1 MYCTECGTKNDE
13 SSQFCIN
20 CGKKL
25 QKELI
30 NNRIRKENISI
41 NKKKSNKALF
51 IILGI
56 IGGMVLLGII
66 IFVALLVIGINYIK
80 EDWLTGTYSCGPI
93 QNITETNTT
102 MNFIVKKDKTFI
114 MSYGRDIVSG
124 KYEITNVDYD
134 GDKNS
139 KKYELKLT
147 ANNRYLNGTL
157 YTDDYSTDYEL
168 VIDENDEAVLMN
180 TKSMQ
185 IYYCKKNMKYNE

>member
-30 NNRIRKENISI
+30 NNRMRQENINI

-102 MNFIVKKDKTFI
+102 MNFIVKEDKTFI

-134 GDKNS
+134 GDRNS

>member
-1 MYCTECGTKNDE
+1 MYCTNCGTKNEE

-30 NNRIRKENISI
+30 NNNIKQENINI

-51 IILGI
+51 ITLGI
-56 IGGMVLLGII
+56 IGGIVLLGII
-66 IFVALLVIGINYIK
+66 IFVVLLYIGINYIK
-80 EDWLTGTYSCGPI
+80 EDWLTGTYSCGSL
-93 QNITETNTT
+93 QNITEMNVT
-102 MNFIVKKDKTFI
+102 MNFIVKEDKTFI
-114 MSYGRDIVSG
+114 MYYGRDIVSG
-124 KYEITNVDYD
+124 KYEITNVSY
-134 GDKNS
+134 GGEKNS

-157 YTDDYSTDYEL
+157 YTDDYSTNYEL
-168 VIDENDEAVLMN
+168 VIDENNEAVLMN

-185 IYYCKKNMKYNE
+185 IYYCKKNMKYDE

>member
-102 MNFIVKKDKTFI
+102 MNFIVKEDKTFI

>member
-1 MYCTECGTKNDE
+1 MYCTECGTKNKE

-25 QKELI
+25 QTELI
-30 NNRIRKENISI
+30 NNNFKQRNI
-41 NKKKSNKALF
+41 NKKNNNKALF
-51 IILGI
+51 ITLGV
-56 IGGMVLLGII
+56 IGGIVFLGII
-66 IFVALLVIGINYIK
+66 IFVVLLIIGINYIK
-80 EDWLTGTYSCGPI
+80 EDWLTGTYSCGPL
-93 QNITETNTT
+93 QNITEMNAT
-102 MNFIVKKDKTFI
+102 MNFIVKENKTFI

-124 KYEITNVDYD
+124 KYEITNVDYN

-147 ANNRYLNGTL
+147 TNNRYLNGTL
-157 YTDDYSTDYEL
+157 YTDDYSTNYEL
-168 VIDENDEAVLMN
+168 EVDENDEAVLMN

>member
-1 MYCTECGTKNDE
+1 VYCTECGTKNDE

-56 IGGMVLLGII
+56 IGGMLLLGII

-102 MNFIVKKDKTFI
+102 MNFIVKEDKTFI

-147 ANNRYLNGTL
+147 ANNRYLNGNS
-157 YTDDYSTDYEL
+157 YTDDYSTNYEL

-185 IYYCKKNMKYNE
+185 IYYCKKNMKYDE

>member
-1 MYCTECGTKNDE
+1 MYCTDCGTKNEE

-30 NNRIRKENISI
+30 NNNIKQENINI

-51 IILGI
+51 ITLGI
-56 IGGMVLLGII
+56 IGGIVLLGII
-66 IFVALLVIGINYIK
+66 IFVVLLYIGINYIK
-80 EDWLTGTYSCGPI
+80 EDRLTGTYRCGPL
-93 QNITETNTT
+93 QNITETNAT
-102 MNFIVKKDKTFI
+102 MNFIVKEDKTFI
-114 MSYGRDIVSG
+114 MSYGRDVVSG
-124 KYEITNVDYD
+124 KYEITNVGYV
-134 GDKNS
+134 GGKNS

-157 YTDDYSTDYEL
+157 YTDDYSTNYEL

-185 IYYCKKNMKYNE
+185 IYYCKKNMKYDE

>member
-30 NNRIRKENISI
+30 NNRMRQENINI
-41 NKKKSNKALF
+41 NKKKSNKAVF

-102 MNFIVKKDKTFI
+102 MNFIVKEDKTFI

-139 KKYELKLT
+139 KKYELELT
-147 ANNRYLNGTL
+147 TNNRYLNGHL
-157 YTDDYSTDYEL
+157 YTDYYSTNYEL

>member
-1 MYCTECGTKNDE
+1 MYCTDCGTKNEE
-13 SSQFCIN
+13 SSHFCIN

-30 NNRIRKENISI
+30 NNNIKQENINI

-51 IILGI
+51 ITLGI
-56 IGGMVLLGII
+56 IGGIVLLGII
-66 IFVALLVIGINYIK
+66 IFVVLLIIGINYIK
-80 EDWLTGTYSCGPI
+80 EDWLTGTYSCGPL
-93 QNITETNTT
+93 QNITEMNAT
-102 MNFIVKKDKTFI
+102 MNFIVKENKTFI

-124 KYEITNVDYD
+124 KYEITNVDYN

-147 ANNRYLNGTL
+147 TNNRYLNGTL
-157 YTDDYSTDYEL
+157 YTDDYSTNYEL
-168 VIDENDEAVLMN
+168 VIDENNEAVLMN

-185 IYYCKKNMKYNE
+185 IYYCKKNMKYDE

>member
-56 IGGMVLLGII
+56 IGGMLLLGII

-102 MNFIVKKDKTFI
+102 MNFIVKEDKTFI

-157 YTDDYSTDYEL
+157 YTDDYSTNYEL
-168 VIDENDEAVLMN
+168 EVDENDEAVLMN

-185 IYYCKKNMKYNE
+185 IYYCKKNMKNDE